1 MSDRLKD
8 LEPACEHIDPR
19 WDAAQ
24 AGRVLHRVHERL
36 DAQKRRRR
44 VGLGLAAA
52 AAVALAVG
60 GGVHV
65 GRRSAADGRAL
76 AQASSSGTVT
86 APEQPVLRYHDGSS
100 ATPTAQGTEVR
111 VDEATPTRMV
121 TVLERGAAR
130 FDVRPDRDREFRVVV
145 ETVTVTVLGTVFA
158 VERGA
163 ESVHVAV
170 ERGKVR
176 VDSPAG
182 TALLEAGQAG
192 DYRFGPST
200 AAPAPSASAADAPR
214 PQAPESWRALA
225 KRGQHKE
232 AYELMRDLRPGQVRD
247 AEELLAA
254 ADVARLAGHPGEAA
268 PFLERVL
275 TDFRG
280 DPRAPVAAFGLGRI
294 LMAGRPAAAAA
305 RFAEARALAPG
316 GTLAQ
321 DALAREVEAWSRAG
335 AQARAREAAEEYVR
349 RYPKGARTDQVRK
362 MGGL

>member
-44 VGLGLAAA
+44 VALGLAAA

-60 GGVHV
+60 GGIHY
-65 GRRSAADGRAL
+65 GRRSV
-76 AQASSSGTVT
+76 VT
-86 APEQPVLRYHDGSS
+86 ATDRTLVQAPAASAEQPVLRYHDGSS
-100 ATPTAQGTEVR
+100 ATPTALGTEVR
-111 VDEATPTRMV
+111 VDEATPARMV

-145 ETVTVTVLGTVFA
+145 ESVTVTVLGTVFA

-176 VDSPAG
+176 VDSPGG
-182 TALLEAGQAG
+182 TAFLEAGQAG

-200 AAPAPSASAADAPR
+200 AAPAPSASAPEAPR